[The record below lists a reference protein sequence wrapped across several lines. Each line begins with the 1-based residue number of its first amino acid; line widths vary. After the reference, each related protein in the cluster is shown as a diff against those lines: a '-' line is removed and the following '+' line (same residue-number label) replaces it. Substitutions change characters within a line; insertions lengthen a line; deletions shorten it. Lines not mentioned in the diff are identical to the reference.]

1 MSHDEPSNANSIS
14 VLPYPNFLAKVLL
27 LLSIRM
33 DVFDGHSLMTK
44 TILYDD
50 AKYGLQ
56 GPGLAKIA
64 AYAANNAAFKS
75 QVSILFQ
82 YLLTTTTIVVGG

>member
-1 MSHDEPSNANSIS
+1 
-14 VLPYPNFLAKVLL
+14 
-27 LLSIRM
+27 M

-75 QVSILFQ
+75 QLEAETAVKSAQRALHMLNQLSQAAPIQFDAAR
-82 YLLTTTTIVVGG
+82 TR